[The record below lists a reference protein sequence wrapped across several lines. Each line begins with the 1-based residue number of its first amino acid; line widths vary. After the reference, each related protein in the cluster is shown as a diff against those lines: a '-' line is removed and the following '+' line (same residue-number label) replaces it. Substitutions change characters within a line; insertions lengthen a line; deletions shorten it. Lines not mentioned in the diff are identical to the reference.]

1 MSRHHPSRSARQNT
15 GRHETGQNFLVDRR
29 VIARVVDTV
38 APVPGPIVEIGPGDG
53 ALTLPL
59 ARLGRPLIAVEIDP
73 VRADR
78 LRDRAPTHVTVITSD
93 VLRYRLPTTP
103 HVIVGNVPFHLTT
116 AILRRIL
123 QDDGWTHAVLLVQ
136 WEVARRRAGVG
147 GATLMTA
154 SWWPWFEFD
163 LLGRIPSS
171 AFRPVPGVDGGLLRI
186 TRRSRPLVD
195 DRARYQRFVGD
206 VFQGRGK
213 GLPEILSR
221 TRRLERADLAN
232 WLRAEGITDRDLPK
246 RLDARQWASLW
257 RIVGGTAGRSGA
269 P

>member
-1 MSRHHPSRSARQNT
+1 VSRHHPSRSARQNT

-29 VIARVVDTV
+29 VIARVVDAV
-38 APVPGPIVEIGPGDG
+38 APLPGPIVEIGPGDG

-59 ARLGRPLIAVEIDP
+59 ARLGRSVTAVEIDP
-73 VRADR
+73 ARADR
-78 LRDRAPTHVTVITSD
+78 LRDRSPALVTVVTSD
-93 VLRYRLPTTP
+93 VLRYRMPATP
-103 HVIVGNVPFHLTT
+103 HVLVGNIPFHLTT

-123 QDDGWTHAVLLVQ
+123 QNDGWTHAVLLVQ

-154 SWWPWFEFD
+154 AWWPWFEFE
-163 LLGRIPSS
+163 LLGRVPSS

-186 TRRSRPLVD
+186 TRRPRPLVG

-206 VFQGRGK
+206 VFQGRGR

-221 TRRLERADLAN
+221 TRRVQRADLAD
-232 WLRAEGITDRDLPK
+232 WLRAEGITARHLPK
-246 RLDARQWASLW
+246 HLDAAQWATLW
-257 RIVGGTAGRSGA
+257 RIAGGPPGTSGGR
-269 P
+269 